1 MPAEFFYK
9 FHGSGRTFFH
19 LFQAGRLVRRGDY
32 DEQEEFEYN
41 MKRVS
46 SKNVIETVGWVV
58 DSAPF
63 ESMTQTTQAL
73 AKSLGTLNVLLPRWG
88 FTWLVTLLIIEIFN
102 WDNGHCLRIH
112 RRLCIDVHMC
122 RLSALI
128 IILLLGPGATHV
140 HPLRPTFP
148 SQRLYAPP
156 FQSP

>member
-46 SKNVIETVGWVV
+46 SKNAIETVGWVV

-73 AKSLGTLNVLLPRWG
+73 AKSLGT
-88 FTWLVTLLIIEIFN
+88 FN
-102 WDNGHCLRIH
+102 YFPVG
-112 RRLCIDVHMC
+112 V
-122 RLSALI
+122 S
-128 IILLLGPGATHV
+128 LG
-140 HPLRPTFP
+140 L
-148 SQRLYAPP
+148 
-156 FQSP
+156 